1 MSATNDLHDR
11 IEDVSNANASG
22 PHLVTLAVPPET
34 PIDAALER
42 IEEEHART
50 EYIDADETSERV
62 TEALERT
69 RRILNEYEE
78 TPANGLVVYAGV
90 VDAETVDYTFDDLP
104 SPVPELQYE
113 RANEFDTDPLD
124 VTAEGSTYGLI
135 VVEHGK
141 AALGRFVDG
150 DVEPIE
156 VLESDTAEDNPTS
169 SELGDREQVDRE
181 FFERVAE
188 RAGVEFLGENPDEDR
203 RERAT
208 PGEEDVD
215 PVGGVFVGG
224 SSVTASEFLDGEY
237 LDHRLRER
245 VVGDAVPI
253 GDASEEGLEGLA
265 EKAGERIERIERERV
280 EELLDEFLSAID
292 SGEGEEA
299 VAGREATEE
308 ALEYEGVETTL
319 AAEELSAG
327 ELRDLEE
334 PTVSQGGEFVL
345 VPTDV
350 DGADQFREE
359 GEVGALIRFPVEE

>member
-156 VLESDTAEDNPTS
+156 ILESDTAEDNPTS
-169 SELGDREQVDRE
+169 GELGDREQVDRE

-237 LDHRLRER
+237 LDHRLQTR
-245 VVGDAVPI
+245 VADDAFAVGDTS
-253 GDASEEGLEGLA
+253 GDGLEQLA
-265 EKAGERIERIERERV
+265 EAARDHLEAAERENVR
-280 EELLDEFLSAID
+280 ELLDEYFAELE
-292 SGEGEEA
+292 SGDEA
-299 VAGREATEE
+299 VSGREATEE
-308 ALEYEGVETTL
+308 ALEYEGVDTTL
-319 AAEELSAG
+319 AAEDLPAED
-327 ELRDLEE
+327 LRTLEQR
-334 PTVSQGGEFVL
+334 TISQGGEFVV

-350 DGADQFREE
+350 DGSDEFRDR
-359 GEVGALIRFPVEE
+359 GDVGALVRFPVE